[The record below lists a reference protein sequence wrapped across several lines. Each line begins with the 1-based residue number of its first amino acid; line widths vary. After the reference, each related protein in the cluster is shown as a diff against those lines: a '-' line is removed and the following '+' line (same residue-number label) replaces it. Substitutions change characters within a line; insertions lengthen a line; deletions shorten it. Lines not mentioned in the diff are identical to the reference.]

1 MIIREYFKT
10 MKDGKTY
17 RFRSVDQGDASMMY
31 ELRLKTAAETD
42 FLLRYPEE
50 YPGTCDKEAEAVT
63 AAMNSDRDLLLGAFD
78 GEDLVGSAHVFPV
91 SAYRKFAHRCE
102 IGVLLSRDYWSCGIG
117 KTLMTD
123 SMEIART
130 MGYTIMQL
138 ETFVQNERALGMY
151 EHLGFHKVGI
161 IPGGAILKDGTRYDE
176 IMMYKELE

>member
-1 MIIREYFKT
+1 MIIQEYFKT

-17 RFRSVDQGDASMMY
+17 RFKSVDTGEAALMY
-31 ELRLKTAAETD
+31 ELRVKTASETD

-50 YPGTCDKEAEAVT
+50 YSGARDKEAEAIT
-63 AAMNSDRDLLLGAFD
+63 DAMNSNRDFLLGAFD
-78 GEDLVGSAHVFPV
+78 GENLVGSAHVFPV
-91 SAYRKFAHRCE
+91 SAYQKFAHRCE

-123 SMEIART
+123 SIEIAGK

-161 IPGGAILKDGTRYDE
+161 IPGGAVLKDGTHFDE
-176 IMMYKELE
+176 IMMYKEL